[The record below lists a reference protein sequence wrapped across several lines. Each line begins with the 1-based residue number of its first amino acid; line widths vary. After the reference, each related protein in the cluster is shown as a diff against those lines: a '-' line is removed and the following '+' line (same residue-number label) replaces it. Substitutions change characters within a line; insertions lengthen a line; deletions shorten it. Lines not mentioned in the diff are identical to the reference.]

1 MIDLIL
7 LKKAITLL
15 VYPLGLFFLG
25 LIAAFVLSKQGRP
38 RWSSTC
44 KWAAFLLLLLAS
56 NPVFSVWLAEKLER
70 IHPQVPISSL
80 QKHDAIV
87 VLGGGLAI
95 PQAPALTTQLV
106 SGSDRYWHAAQIF
119 KAGKADYL
127 LIAGGNV
134 FNRYDKQGNLLPGE
148 AYYAAQLLM
157 QWGVSRS
164 AIRYDD
170 LSRTTAQNRDNISSL
185 LLDVNAKSVIL
196 VTSALH
202 MPRAKLE
209 FKKLDLQI
217 TPMSADVL
225 IRETHKPIILSLLPS
240 ASALALTTKAL
251 HEYYGLVALWLS
263 STV

>member
-7 LKKAITLL
+7 VKKAVTLL

-25 LIAAFVLSKQGRP
+25 LFAAFYFRKRGWQRL
-38 RWSSTC
+38 SSTS
-44 KWAAFLLLLLAS
+44 KWAAFLFLLLAS
-56 NPVFSVWLAEKLER
+56 NPLFSIWLAGKLER
-70 IHPQVPISSL
+70 IHPQAPISSL

-134 FNRYDKQGNLLPGE
+134 FDSYDDQGDILPGE

-157 QWGVSRS
+157 QWGVSKS
-164 AIRYDD
+164 AIRFDD

-209 FKKLDLQI
+209 FKELGLQI

-225 IRETHKPIILSLLPS
+225 IRETDRPLILSLLPS
-240 ASALALTTKAL
+240 ASALALTTKAM
-251 HEYYGLVALWLS
+251 HEYYGLVAIWLS
-263 STV
+263 SIV